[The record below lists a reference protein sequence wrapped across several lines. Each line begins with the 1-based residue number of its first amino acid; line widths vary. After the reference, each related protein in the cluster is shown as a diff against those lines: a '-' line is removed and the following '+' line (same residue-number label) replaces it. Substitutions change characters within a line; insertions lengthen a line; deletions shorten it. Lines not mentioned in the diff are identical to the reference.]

1 MLTQT
6 RTETMQNPG
15 KDVPYL
21 CRLEKMP
28 SALVFIMG
36 AHRSGTSLLYHL
48 LANTNRF
55 NYISA
60 YDIVKYDELLFN
72 HVMGMEKQVKQA
84 LDRQI
89 TAQRGDRLIDGIP
102 VGADLPEEY
111 RFILFKEKINPLLQG
126 KTVLFSPNLV
136 PESLERFVEMC
147 QKKQW
152 ISAENRPLL
161 LKNPNDFYQ
170 NFLAIH
176 ALFPDAKFVFIHR
189 HPLHVFNSNMI
200 AWPLALQTKSDYL
213 GLLDPDYERLFR
225 SSPVER
231 ILRLAFLRSGLGRRR
246 ILSGLV
252 EGFAYYFSNISQ
264 LPSTSYVSIRY
275 EDLCRNPGSAL
286 TEISQFLGVELRT
299 DLPQQPVKPRALPVS
314 SKVFACYEKKL
325 NALKPYLSHLGYPL
339 IPEMALS
346 KL

>member
-6 RTETMQNPG
+6 RTGNTQNTG
-15 KDVPYL
+15 KDAPYL

-72 HVMGMEKQVKQA
+72 HATGVENQVKQA

-89 TAQRGDRLIDGIP
+89 TTQRGDRLIDGIP

-111 RFILFKEKINPLLQG
+111 RFILCKEKINPLLHG
-126 KTVLFSPNLV
+126 KTVLFSPSLV

-147 QKKQW
+147 RKKRS
-152 ISAENRPLL
+152 ISVENRPLL
-161 LKNPNDFYQ
+161 LKNPSDFYQ

-176 ALFPDAKFVFIHR
+176 TLFPDAKFVFIHR

-200 AWPLALQTKSDYL
+200 AWSLALQTKSDYL

-225 SSPVER
+225 SSPIER
-231 ILRLAFLRSGLGRRR
+231 ILRLAFLRSGVGRRR

-252 EGFAYYFSNISQ
+252 EGFAYYLGNIGR

-275 EDLCRNPGSAL
+275 EDLCRSPGSAL
-286 TEISQFLGVELRT
+286 TSIGQFLGMELRV
-299 DLPQQPVKPRALPVS
+299 DLPQQPVRPRTLPVS
-314 SKVFACYEKKL
+314 SKLFACYEKKL
-325 NALKPYLSHLGYPL
+325 DALKPYLSHLGYPS
-339 IPEMALS
+339 IPQAALS
-346 KL
+346 AL